1 MRLVNRHPC
10 SHPNRKDPRLGWGTR
25 GTFRLR
31 TPLPGPQMR
40 GTWALG
46 PFSLRIV
53 KGGRIARRCARLKNR
68 RGIGLAVAVDVKP
81 MDVLDRHRQLS
92 LLLVDDDVELC
103 GMMSEFF
110 AQEGHRLE
118 CIYNGR
124 EGLAAAL
131 NGSYDLVILDV
142 MLPILDGFELL
153 QRLRRRKDLPVI
165 MLTARVQ
172 QQDRIRGLDAGADD
186 YLPKPFDP
194 DELLARVRAV
204 LRRSESLARA
214 EAEVIVIGNIRVSP
228 TTREAWLDDR
238 LVDLTAAEFD
248 LLEMLMRSAGRV
260 VSRDEITAAL
270 FEREATPYDRFLDVH
285 ISHLRKKLEGGR
297 GLIRTVRGV
306 GYVFTGAA

>member
-1 MRLVNRHPC
+1 M
-10 SHPNRKDPRLGWGTR
+10 G
-25 GTFRLR
+25 
-31 TPLPGPQMR
+31 
-40 GTWALG
+40 
-46 PFSLRIV
+46 
-53 KGGRIARRCARLKNR
+53 
-68 RGIGLAVAVDVKP
+68 VAAEMKQ
-81 MDVLDRHRQLS
+81 MDVLDRQRQLS

-124 EGLAAAL
+124 EGLTAAL
-131 NGSYDLVILDV
+131 NGMYDLVILDV
-142 MLPILDGFELL
+142 MLPIVDGFEVL

-194 DELLARVRAV
+194 DELLARIRAV
-204 LRRSESLARA
+204 LRRSESMART
-214 EAEVIVIGNIRVSP
+214 EAEEIVIGNIRMRP
-228 TTREAWLDDR
+228 TTREAWLNDQ
-238 LVDLTAAEFD
+238 LLDLTAAEFD

>member
-1 MRLVNRHPC
+1 M
-10 SHPNRKDPRLGWGTR
+10 K
-25 GTFRLR
+25 
-31 TPLPGPQMR
+31 Q
-40 GTWALG
+40 
-46 PFSLRIV
+46 
-53 KGGRIARRCARLKNR
+53 
-68 RGIGLAVAVDVKP
+68 
-81 MDVLDRHRQLS
+81 MDVLDRQRQLS

-124 EGLAAAL
+124 EGLTAAL
-131 NGSYDLVILDV
+131 NGMYDLVILDV
-142 MLPILDGFELL
+142 MLPIVDGFEVL

-194 DELLARVRAV
+194 DELLARIRAV
-204 LRRSESLARA
+204 LRRSESMART
-214 EAEVIVIGNIRVSP
+214 EAEEIVIGNIRMRP
-228 TTREAWLDDR
+228 TTREAWLNDQ
-238 LVDLTAAEFD
+238 LLDLTAAEFD
-248 LLEMLMRSAGRV
+248 LLEMLMRSARRV

>member
-1 MRLVNRHPC
+1 
-10 SHPNRKDPRLGWGTR
+10 
-25 GTFRLR
+25 
-31 TPLPGPQMR
+31 
-40 GTWALG
+40 
-46 PFSLRIV
+46 
-53 KGGRIARRCARLKNR
+53 
-68 RGIGLAVAVDVKP
+68 LAVAVEMKQMEVQ
-81 MDVLDRHRQLS
+81 DRQRQLS

-103 GMMSEFF
+103 GMMREFF
-110 AQEGHRLE
+110 AQEGHRLD

-124 EGLAAAL
+124 EGLTTAL

-142 MLPILDGFELL
+142 MLPIVDGFEVL

-172 QQDRIRGLDAGADD
+172 QKDRIRGLDAGADD

-214 EAEVIVIGNIRVSP
+214 GAEEIVIGNIRLSP
-228 TTREAWLDDR
+228 TTREAWVDDQ
-238 LVDLTAAEFD
+238 LLDLTAAEFD